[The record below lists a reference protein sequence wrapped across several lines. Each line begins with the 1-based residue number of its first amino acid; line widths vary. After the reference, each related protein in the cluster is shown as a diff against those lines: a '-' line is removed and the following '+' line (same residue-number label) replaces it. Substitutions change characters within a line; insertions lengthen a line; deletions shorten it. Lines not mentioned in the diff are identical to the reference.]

1 MMRADTAAILKK
13 LSRGKSALDQ
23 AALLA
28 FCADIR
34 SASDTEVI
42 EALKK
47 PAAVKKAKAPP
58 PEWLSAMEDARK
70 TVKWSAPE
78 ATRTLIQ
85 IALDEGLINSDPYAG
100 KKTPGFAVAAKKLAT
115 LSSGSGLSSCF
126 VREVARIKRE
136 YALG

>member
-34 SASDTEVI
+34 SATDNEVV
-42 EALKK
+42 EALK
-47 PAAVKKAKAPP
+47 ARVAVKKAKAPP
-58 PEWLSAMEDARK
+58 PAWLTTMEDARK

-85 IALDEGLINSDPYAG
+85 IAVDEGLIASDPYTG

-115 LSSGSGLSSCF
+115 LSSGDALSSCF